1 MPKIIALAL
10 VLCLI
15 GVSAPWA
22 QEQQNPAQQADIRAA
37 MTAQAENIIAD
48 AAQASG
54 LLTSFGN
61 PAWVMDTGKNRAD
74 VIVEFQHG
82 PLPDLAAA
90 EFGMIACAR
99 LAQNYVAAK
108 APVRRLGL
116 TVTSPLPDGR
126 MRVYG
131 TAIYNGNLAALIWE
145 NAGLNLDTAAAP
157 KVPANAKARAAS
169 EKPVIGQAQN
179 GQAAANARPKANQPV
194 EEEIIEEEVVVIQPQ
209 TPQQDQAAQQQ
220 KATPKQKQIQQYPND
235 VTPGAIRPKQKKS
248 QESPCPYVQGL
259 ANPESR
265 PMPPAL
271 GMTPPR
277 GPQTGCPYLDGKIP
291 DMAPQATPQRGCPYL
306 QGKMP
311 GMVPAPK
318 PGPQVK
324 CPYLQGIYNK
334 QKKAPD
340 NGANS
345 AININPSEQSFEVVA
360 QNILNATAAE
370 LGIQDIFGNPA
381 YTLEATDKQA
391 NMMAQFRQ
399 GPLPEEAAMAYG
411 LSACENL
418 ARAYVVK
425 GLGTRKLAL
434 TVTCL
439 LPNGGMNIYGTA
451 VFNGNLEDIKWQN
464 AGLVVNPGPG
474 QPPVPPLPYV
484 NRQQYSPDGQA
495 VQRRPLNV
503 QRAPQSLKPSPAKT
517 QNQANNAAPN
527 AAQQPAE
534 KAVPQ
539 QQGQVQEQQKQPKAS
554 EQQTPQQQ
562 KQAPEKQPAKKSL
575 KEQALDNANEANQAT
590 YSFEARQIINHAVRA
605 IGLQSTYGMPEYS
618 VIAGDKKADIYIIFK
633 RGPMPDAS
641 AASFGLMAC
650 EQLAR
655 ACIIKGLET
664 RYLGVTVCYVMPD
677 GRRYD
682 YGTAIFNGNLDNLSW
697 VVVDRII

>member
-10 VLCLI
+10 VLFLI
-15 GVSAPWA
+15 GTSASWA
-22 QEQQNPAQQADIRAA
+22 QNQQTPPQQADVQAA

-48 AAQASG
+48 AAQSAG

-61 PAWVMDTGKNRAD
+61 PAWVMESGKNRVD
-74 VIVEFQHG
+74 VLVEFQHG

-99 LAQNYVAAK
+99 LAQNYVVAK
-108 APVRRLGL
+108 APVRRLGV

-157 KVPANAKARAAS
+157 KVPADAKARATT
-169 EKPVIGQAQN
+169 EKPVISQAQKP
-179 GQAAANARPKANQPV
+179 QAAANARPKANPPV
-194 EEEIIEEEVVVIQPQ
+194 AEEVIEEEVVVIQPQ
-209 TPQQDQAAQQQ
+209 APQAQQQ
-220 KATPKQKQIQQYPND
+220 GQAAPQQQAAPKQKQIQQYPND
-235 VTPGAIRPKQKKS
+235 LTPGAIRPKPKKS

-265 PMPPAL
+265 PVPPAP
-271 GMTPPR
+271 GMNQPR

-291 DMAPQATPQRGCPYL
+291 GMVPPPPGAPRGDCPYL

-311 GMVPAPK
+311 ELVPAQK
-318 PGPQVK
+318 PGPQVN
-324 CPYLQGIYNK
+324 CPYLQGIYNS
-334 QKKAPD
+334 KKKNAPD
-340 NGANS
+340 NRANS
-345 AININPSEQSFEVVA
+345 AINVNPAEQSYEVMA
-360 QNILNATAAE
+360 QNILNVTSAE
-370 LGIQDIFGNPA
+370 LGLQDIFGNPA
-381 YTLEATDKQA
+381 YSLEATDRQA
-391 NMMAQFRQ
+391 NMMVQFRQ
-399 GPLPEEAAMAYG
+399 GPLPEEAAIAYG

-425 GLGTRKLAL
+425 GLGIKKFAL

-451 VFNGNLEDIKWQN
+451 VFNGNIEDIKWQN

-474 QPPVPPLPYV
+474 QPPVPPLPYISQP
-484 NRQQYSPDGQA
+484 NSPDGQA

-503 QRAPQSLKPSPAKT
+503 QRAPQNLKPSMPPAK
-517 QNQANNAAPN
+517 QNQAPNTAPN
-527 AAQQPAE
+527 VAQQPVE
-534 KAVPQ
+534 KAAPQ
-539 QQGQVQEQQKQPKAS
+539 QQSPIQEQQKQL
-554 EQQTPQQQ
+554 
-562 KQAPEKQPAKKSL
+562 QAPEQQKPAPDQPATESL
-575 KEQALDNANEANQAT
+575 KENALDNANEANHAT

-605 IGLQSTYGMPEYS
+605 IGLQSTYGIPEYS
-618 VIAGDKKADIYIIFK
+618 VIAGDKKADISIIFK

-655 ACIIKGLET
+655 ACIIKGFGT
-664 RYLGVTVCYVMPD
+664 RYLGVTVCYIMPD

-682 YGTAIFNGNLDNLSW
+682 YGTAIFNGNLDDLSW

>member
-15 GVSAPWA
+15 GASASWA
-22 QEQQNPAQQADIRAA
+22 RNQQAPAQQADIQAA
-37 MTAQAENIIAD
+37 MTARAENIIAD
-48 AAQASG
+48 AAQSAG
-54 LLTSFGN
+54 LLASFGN
-61 PAWVMDTGKNRAD
+61 PAWVMDAGKNRAD
-74 VIVEFQHG
+74 VLVEFQHG

-99 LAQNYVAAK
+99 LAQNYVVAK
-108 APVRRLGL
+108 IPVRRLGL

-145 NAGLNLDTAAAP
+145 NAGFNLDTAAAP
-157 KVPANAKARAAS
+157 KVPAEAKAKAAS
-169 EKPVIGQAQN
+169 EKPVISQAQKQ
-179 GQAAANARPKANQPV
+179 QAAANGQPKASQPV
-194 EEEIIEEEVVVIQPQ
+194 EEEVIEEEVVVIQPQ
-209 TPQQDQAAQQQ
+209 VPQAPQQDQAAPQQQ
-220 KATPKQKQIQQYPND
+220 ATPKQKQIQQYPND
-235 VTPGAIRPKQKKS
+235 LTPGAIRPKPKKS
-248 QESPCPYVQGL
+248 QESPCPYIQGL

-265 PMPPAL
+265 PAPPAS
-271 GMTPPR
+271 GMNKPR

-291 DMAPQATPQRGCPYL
+291 GMVPPPPGAPQRGGPYL

-318 PGPQVK
+318 SGPQVK
-324 CPYLQGIYNK
+324 CPYLQDIYNN
-334 QKKAPD
+334 KKKTAPD

-345 AININPSEQSFEVVA
+345 AINVNPAEQSYEVMA
-360 QNILNATAAE
+360 QNILNATSAE
-370 LGIQDIFGNPA
+370 LGLQDIFGNPA
-381 YTLEATDKQA
+381 YSLEATDRQA
-391 NMMAQFRQ
+391 NMMVQFRQ
-399 GPLPEEAAMAYG
+399 GPLPEEAAIAYG

-425 GLGTRKLAL
+425 GLGIKKLAL

-439 LPNGGMNIYGTA
+439 LPDGGMNIYGTA
-451 VFNGNLEDIKWQN
+451 VFNGNIEDINWQN
-464 AGLVVNPGPG
+464 TGLVVNPGPG
-474 QPPVPPLPYV
+474 QPPVPPLPYISQP
-484 NRQQYSPDGQA
+484 NSPDGQA
-495 VQRRPLNV
+495 VRRRPLNV
-503 QRAPQSLKPSPAKT
+503 QRAPQNLKPSMPPANT
-517 QNQANNAAPN
+517 QNQASNATPN
-527 AAQQPAE
+527 VARQPVE

-539 QQGQVQEQQKQPKAS
+539 QQNTIQEQHKPAP
-554 EQQTPQQQ
+554 EQQ
-562 KQAPEKQPAKKSL
+562 AGESL
-575 KEQALDNANEANQAT
+575 KENALDNANEANQAS

-618 VIAGDKKADIYIIFK
+618 VIAGDKKTNIYIIFK

-655 ACIIKGLET
+655 ACILKGFGT